1 MDIPRDKK
9 RSPKKYII
17 GGLGAVALIATTIG
31 LSRLQPA
38 APGVDRAIVWLGEVR
53 RGELVVQVRGPGTLV
68 PERIRFVS
76 AVTAGRVERKHLLPG
91 DSVQPNDLIL
101 EMSNPDV
108 DVQLLQTQ
116 RDLAQANA
124 NYINL
129 RSGLQTQSLQQEG
142 AVAQIRTQ
150 FLQAQRDIKANEELW
165 ANELIAETVLQGS
178 RDLAEELETRLE
190 IEESRLRVFTESG
203 AEQVTVEA
211 ENIQRLQALVDFQQN
226 RVNSMNVRAPVS
238 GIIRDLPLEEG
249 QWVNPGDQ
257 LTTIVEPGRLKA
269 EVRIPETQAQN
280 VLVGQRAFI
289 DTRTD
294 TIMGRVRHIDP
305 GAVGGS
311 VRVEISIEGEL
322 PRSARPDLSIDGTI
336 EIERLPDVLVMGR
349 PAIGQAR
356 QSIGIFKLVPGTSEA
371 VRTTVGLGVSSVNEV
386 EVVNGLIEGDS
397 VILTD
402 MARWDAFDR
411 VRLRG

>member
-1 MDIPRDKK
+1 
-9 RSPKKYII
+9 
-17 GGLGAVALIATTIG
+17 
-31 LSRLQPA
+31 
-38 APGVDRAIVWLGEVR
+38 
-53 RGELVVQVRGPGTLV
+53 
-68 PERIRFVS
+68 
-76 AVTAGRVERKHLLPG
+76 
-91 DSVQPNDLIL
+91 
-101 EMSNPDV
+101 
-108 DVQLLQTQ
+108 
-116 RDLAQANA
+116 
-124 NYINL
+124 
-129 RSGLQTQSLQQEG
+129 
-142 AVAQIRTQ
+142 
-150 FLQAQRDIKANEELW
+150 
-165 ANELIAETVLQGS
+165 
-178 RDLAEELETRLE
+178 
-190 IEESRLRVFTESG
+190 
-203 AEQVTVEA
+203 
-211 ENIQRLQALVDFQQN
+211 
-226 RVNSMNVRAPVS
+226 MNVRAPVS